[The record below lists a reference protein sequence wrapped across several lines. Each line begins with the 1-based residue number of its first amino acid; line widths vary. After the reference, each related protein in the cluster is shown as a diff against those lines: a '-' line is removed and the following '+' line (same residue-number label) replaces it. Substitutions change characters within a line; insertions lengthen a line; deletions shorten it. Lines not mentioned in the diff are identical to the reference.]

1 MSGQIPEETIEE
13 IRKANDIVDI
23 VGEYVQLKKQGS
35 NYFGL
40 CPFHGEKTP
49 SFSVTQDKQI
59 FHCFGCQK
67 GGNVVTF
74 VMEMEGFSFY
84 EALKHLAEKSG
95 HSLPDSYQPA
105 GQSEK
110 VSPENQ
116 SVLHAYE
123 WLTKL
128 YHHLLRHTKEGKAG
142 YQYLIDRGFTDEV
155 IDTFQLGFSPNS
167 KEFIVQFLEKKGF
180 HPQTMVKA
188 GLLAMNDQQEVSDR
202 FRGRVIFPIRN
213 HLGKTVGFGG
223 RSINNL
229 EPKYLNSPESELFHK
244 GKLLYNFDLARSNIR
259 KREEAVLF
267 EGYADVISAYTAG
280 VTNGVATLGTAITEA
295 QAKLLR
301 RYVDTV
307 VICYD
312 ADSAGIQASYKAAKI
327 LKKAGCTVKVANMPN
342 GMDPDEFIQQNG
354 AERFRKEVVDVSDT
368 YMSFLMRY
376 LKKDYNL
383 NLEGDRIQYVESVLD
398 EVALIERPVER
409 EHYLKEL
416 ANEFELSMDTLSQ
429 EIAARRQK
437 IGHKQDK
444 MVQKSNTSMATATY
458 SQKKL
463 LPAYHNAEKQLIAY
477 MLNNPSIAEK
487 VKDELG
493 GSFNVEQHQ
502 VIVTYLYAY
511 YEEGNGADVSQFLER
526 LPDPSIQS
534 SVVQIAMMPIH
545 QDISDREINDYIR
558 LIRVEHSDEAT
569 IKTLKAEQKLA
580 EKQNDPVKAAQ
591 IAMQIL
597 EIRKQMKNSIH

>member
-13 IRKANDIVDI
+13 IRKSNDIVDV
-23 VGEYVQLKKQGS
+23 VGEYVQLKKQGR

-59 FHCFGCQK
+59 FHCFGCGK
-67 GGNVVTF
+67 GGNAVTF
-74 VMEMEGFSFY
+74 LMEIEGYSFFD
-84 EALKHLAEKSG
+84 ALKHLADKSG
-95 HSLPDSYQPA
+95 LSLPESYQA
-105 GQSEK
+105 SDSQQN
-110 VSPENQ
+110 VSTENQ
-116 SVLHAYE
+116 DVLRAYE

-128 YHHLLRHTKEGKAG
+128 YHHLLRHTKEGKEG
-142 YQYLIDRGFTDEV
+142 YQYLIDRGFTDNI
-155 IDTFQLGFSPNS
+155 IDTFQLGFSPS
-167 KEFIVQFLEKKGF
+167 SREFIVQFLEKKGF

-188 GLLAMNDQQEVSDR
+188 GLLSMNDQQQISDR

-213 HLGKTVGFGG
+213 HLGKSIAFGG
-223 RSINNL
+223 RSINNQ

-259 KREEAVLF
+259 KKEEAVLF
-267 EGYADVISAYTAG
+267 EGYVDVISAYKAG
-280 VTNGVATLGTAITEA
+280 VTNGVATLGTSITEA

-312 ADSAGIQASYKAAKI
+312 ADKAGIQASYKAAKI
-327 LKKAGCTVKVANMPN
+327 LKNAGCTVKVANMPD
-342 GMDPDEFIQQNG
+342 GTDPDEFIQQYG
-354 AERFRKEVVDVSDT
+354 GERFKTEVIDLSDT

-376 LKKDYNL
+376 LKRDYNL

-429 EIAARRQK
+429 EIQARRQK
-437 IGHKQDK
+437 IGPRQDK
-444 MVQKSNTSMATATY
+444 IGQKSNTIMAKAPY
-458 SQKKL
+458 KAKKL
-463 LPAYHNAEKQLIAY
+463 LPAYHNAEKQLISY
-477 MLNNPSIAEK
+477 MLNDRTIAEK
-487 VKDELG
+487 VKEELG
-493 GSFNVEQHQ
+493 GAFNVENHQ
-502 VIVTYLYAY
+502 VIVTYLYAH
-511 YEEGNGADVSQFLER
+511 YEEGHGPNVSHFVEK
-526 LPDPSIQS
+526 LPDPSIQGL
-534 SVVQIAMMPIH
+534 VVEIAMMPIH

-558 LIRVEHSDEAT
+558 LIRNEHSDEAK
-569 IKTLKAEQKLA
+569 IKSLKAEQKMA
-580 EKQNDPVKAAQ
+580 EKQNEPVKAAQ
-591 IAMQIL
+591 IAMEIL
-597 EIRKQMKNSIH
+597 EIRKQLKNSNH